1 MSVYSPY
8 SVSPSVNAGRNMC
21 DARSFTCVQN
31 GGLSRNSFVIPPVGR
46 TPAKMMISISPS
58 HCVGIA

>member
-1 MSVYSPY
+1 MP
-8 SVSPSVNAGRNMC
+8 
-21 DARSFTCVQN
+21 RSFTCVQN

-58 HCVGIA
+58 HCVGIE